1 MLTYDD
7 VNKQNDKITE
17 LTNVLTF
24 LLSDRA
30 LYDTQVISDLFFEL
44 VKEVEDHLKT
54 QDKFVYRTLLASPDQ
69 KVRNMSNKFMS
80 GGVEIKRVFAEYL
93 KVWCDRKSKKC
104 KQLYIKD
111 HVVFVRET
119 EEMFELILNRIQDEQ
134 EKLFPM
140 LRKVTGDDVVIAK

>member
-44 VKEVEDHLKT
+44 VREVEDHLKT
-54 QDKFVYRTLLASPDQ
+54 QDKFVYRILLATPDQ
-69 KVRNMSNKFMS
+69 KVRNLSNKFMS
-80 GGVEIKRVFAEYL
+80 GGVEIKRVFSEYL
-93 KVWCDRKSKKC
+93 KTWCGRKKC
-104 KQLYIKD
+104 KQLFIKD

-140 LRKVTGDDVVIAK
+140 LREVTGDDVVIAK

>member
-30 LYDTQVISDLFFEL
+30 LYDTQVISGLFFEL
-44 VKEVEDHLKT
+44 VRDVEDHLKT

-69 KVRNMSNKFMS
+69 KIRNMSNKFMS
-80 GGVEIKRVFAEYL
+80 GGVEIKRVFTEYL
-93 KVWCDRKSKKC
+93 KVWCGRKNKKC

-111 HVVFVRET
+111 HDAFVRET

-140 LRKVTGDDVVIAK
+140 LRKVTGDDKVISK

>member
-30 LYDTQVISDLFFEL
+30 LYDTQVISDLFFVL
-44 VKEVEDHLKT
+44 VKEVEEHLKT
-54 QDKFVYRTLLASPDQ
+54 QDKFVYRTLLASSDQ
-69 KVRNMSNKFMS
+69 KARNISNKFMS

-93 KVWCDRKSKKC
+93 KTWCGKKKC
-104 KQLYIKD
+104 KQLFIKD
-111 HVVFVRET
+111 HIVFVRET

-140 LRKVTGDDVVIAK
+140 LREVTGDDVVIAK

>member
-44 VKEVEDHLKT
+44 VREVEEHLKA

-69 KVRNMSNKFMS
+69 KVRNLSNQFMS

-93 KVWCDRKSKKC
+93 KVWCGRKKC
-104 KQLYIKD
+104 KQLFIKD

-140 LRKVTGDDVVIAK
+140 LREVTGDDVVIAK

>member
-44 VKEVEDHLKT
+44 VREVEDHLKA
-54 QDKFVYRTLLASPDQ
+54 QDKSVYRTLLACPDP

-93 KVWCDRKSKKC
+93 KVWCGRKKC
-104 KQLYIKD
+104 KQLFIKD
-111 HVVFVRET
+111 HIVFVRET

-140 LRKVTGDDVVIAK
+140 LREVTADDVVIAK

>member
-54 QDKFVYRTLLASPDQ
+54 QDKFVYRTLLACPDQ
-69 KVRNMSNKFMS
+69 KVRNLSNKFMS

-93 KVWCDRKSKKC
+93 KVWCGRKRKKC
-104 KQLYIKD
+104 NQLFIKD
-111 HVVFVRET
+111 HAVFVRET

>member
-7 VNKQNDKITE
+7 VNKQNDRITE

-44 VKEVEDHLKT
+44 VQEVDDHLKN
-54 QDKFVYRTLLASPDQ
+54 QDKYVYRFLLACPDQ

-93 KVWCDRKSKKC
+93 KVWCGRKKKKC
-104 KQLYIKD
+104 KQLFIKD
-111 HVVFVRET
+111 HAVFVKET
-119 EEMFELILNRIQDEQ
+119 EEMFELILDRIQDEQ

-140 LRKVTGDDVVIAK
+140 LREVTGDEVVIAK

>member
-7 VNKQNDKITE
+7 VNKQNDRITE

-30 LYDTQVISDLFFEL
+30 LYDTQVISDLFFVL
-44 VKEVEDHLKT
+44 VGEVEDHLKT
-54 QDKFVYRTLLASPDQ
+54 QDKYVYRALLASPDP

-93 KVWCDRKSKKC
+93 KIWCGRKKKKC
-104 KQLYIKD
+104 KQLFIKD
-111 HVVFVRET
+111 HAVFVTET

>member
-44 VKEVEDHLKT
+44 VREVEEHLKA

-69 KVRNMSNKFMS
+69 KVRNLSNQFMS

-93 KVWCDRKSKKC
+93 KVWCGRKKC
-104 KQLYIKD
+104 KQLFIKD

-140 LRKVTGDDVVIAK
+140 LREVTADDVVIAK

>member
-44 VKEVEDHLKT
+44 VREVEDHLKT

-69 KVRNMSNKFMS
+69 KVRNLSNKFMS

-93 KVWCDRKSKKC
+93 KVWCGKKKC
-104 KQLYIKD
+104 KHLFIKD

-119 EEMFELILNRIQDEQ
+119 QEMFELILNRIQDEQ

-140 LRKVTGDDVVIAK
+140 LREVTGDDNVIAK